1 MTRAVPNI
9 VPRHVAITM
18 DGNGRWAAARGLARS
33 AGHKA
38 GLDPVRTCIQE
49 CTRREVTA
57 LTLFAFSSENWR
69 RPVEEVASLMGLFVE
84 ALDREIA
91 ELHANRVRVR
101 FIGDRRTLSVRLQ
114 ARIAA
119 AEERTGGNDGLRLQ
133 IAMSYGGRWDILQ
146 AAQKLAKECASG
158 ALRPEAIDEQR
169 FAASLQLAGLPDAEL
184 LIRTGGEQRIS
195 NFLLWNAAYAELY
208 FSDRLW
214 PDFDVAELEA
224 AFAFFGSRQRRFGRT
239 SEQVEPGASGGRTP

>member
-1 MTRAVPNI
+1 M
-9 VPRHVAITM
+9 
-18 DGNGRWAAARGLARS
+18 
-33 AGHKA
+33 
-38 GLDPVRTCIQE
+38 CIQE

-214 PDFDVAELEA
+214 PDFNVAELEA
-224 AFAFFGSRQRRFGRT
+224 AFAFFGSRQRRFGLT

>member
-9 VPRHVAITM
+9 VPRHVAVTM

-38 GLDPVRTCIQE
+38 GLDPVRMCIQE